1 MSRSLIALATLL
13 VVPPIGL
20 AILLLA
26 PSTACAQSIDT
37 DRAVS
42 DIRFLAS
49 DELQGR
55 RAGDPSAEVAAR
67 YIAEQFRAA
76 GVQPVPGAEDGY
88 FQTVPLRDS
97 SLTSRNVVG
106 WIPGSDPELADEVV
120 MLLAHYDHV
129 GMGGSRVA
137 EADSIFNG
145 ARDNGMGTVAV
156 IAAAR
161 ALAADP
167 PRRPVLLFTPTA
179 EEQGL
184 IGSRYFAENPLVPL
198 RDIVFALN
206 VDTGGYSD
214 TTIVTVVGLNR
225 TTAQSLIEAGA
236 AAAGLEA
243 VLDPSPEQNLFDRS
257 DNVAFARKGIPAPTF
272 SPGFRAFS
280 DPGVAN
286 YYHQVTDEVDDL
298 DMAYLARFVTGYV
311 EAARRIADAPER
323 PRWVPGD
330 SYEDEADKL
339 YSE

>member
-1 MSRSLIALATLL
+1 MSRLFAALATFVLL
-13 VVPPIGL
+13 VAL
-20 AILLLA
+20 AAPLLV
-26 PSTACAQSIDT
+26 PSTACAQPVDT
-37 DRAVS
+37 GRAVS

-55 RAGDPSAEVAAR
+55 RAGEPSAEVAAR

-76 GVQPVPGAEDGY
+76 GVQPVPDAEDGY
-88 FQTVPLRDS
+88 FQTVTLRDS
-97 SLTSRNVVG
+97 SRTSRNVVG
-106 WIPGSDPELADEVV
+106 WIPGSDPELTDEVV

-129 GMGGSRVA
+129 GMGGQRA
-137 EADSIFNG
+137 TEADSIFNG

-161 ALAADP
+161 SLAAAP
-167 PRRPVLLFTPTA
+167 PRRSVLLFTPTA

-184 IGSRYFAENPLVPL
+184 IGSRHFAENPLVPL
-198 RDIVFALN
+198 DDIVFALN

-214 TTIVTVVGLNR
+214 TTIVTVVGLDR

-311 EAARRIADAPER
+311 ESARRIADAPDR
-323 PRWVPGD
+323 PHWTPGD
-330 SYEDEADKL
+330 VYEAAGQAL
-339 YSE
+339 YGE

>member
-1 MSRSLIALATLL
+1 MPRLL
-13 VVPPIGL
+13 VAL

-26 PSTACAQSIDT
+26 PVTAAQPVDT
-37 DRAVS
+37 DRAIS

-55 RAGDPSAEVAAR
+55 RAGQQSAEVAAR

-76 GVQPVPGAEDGY
+76 GVQTVPGAEDGY
-88 FQTVPLRDS
+88 FQTVRLRDS
-97 SLTSRNVVG
+97 TLTSRNVVG

-129 GMGGSRVA
+129 GMGGRRA
-137 EADSIFNG
+137 TEADSIFNG

-161 ALAADP
+161 ALAASP
-167 PRRPVLLFTPTA
+167 PRRSVLLLTPTG

-184 IGSRYFAENPLVPL
+184 IGSRHFAENPLVPL

-214 TTIVTVVGLNR
+214 TTIVTVVGLDR

-272 SPGFRAFS
+272 SPGFRAYS

-311 EAARRIADAPER
+311 ESARRIADASER
-323 PRWVPGD
+323 PRWVSGD
-330 SYEDEADKL
+330 TYEEAGQAL